1 MNEREIQLWES
12 GINLLAGVDEAGRG
26 PLAGPVFAAVVILK
40 KGQFIEGVTDSKKL
54 SEKKRELLYDKIIE
68 EACSYSIAF
77 ADEKEVDELN
87 IRNATFLAMRRAID
101 GLGITPEYAI
111 IDGNASPGC
120 TVAHEC
126 MIKGDLNCNCV
137 GAASILAKVAR
148 DRFMLELDKIYP
160 EYLFAQHK
168 GYGTK
173 LHTEKII
180 EFGPSPV
187 HRMTFLKNILG
198 GGK

>member
-1 MNEREIQLWES
+1 MNERETELWES

-26 PLAGPVFAAVVILK
+26 PLAGPVFAAAVILK

-54 SEKKRELLYDKIIE
+54 SEKKRELLYDIIIN
-68 EACSYSIAF
+68 EAYAYSIAF

-101 GLGITPEYAI
+101 GLGVKPEYAI

-120 TVAHEC
+120 DTPHEC
-126 MIKGDLNCNCV
+126 MIKGDLHCNCV

-160 EYLFAQHK
+160 EYCFSQHK

-173 LHTEKII
+173 LHTEKIK
-180 EFGPSPV
+180 EFGASPV
-187 HRMTFLKNILG
+187 HRVTFLKNILG